1 MYVWA
6 DGWMGGWMDGSMD
19 EQVYVWVDG
28 WMSRTTSITV
38 VMVVVLGGTQAEW
51 FVDFIL
57 TIY

>member
-1 MYVWA
+1 
-6 DGWMGGWMDGSMD
+6 MGGWMDGSMD